1 MIKLHTSVKT
11 VLATATLFIGFNS
24 LKAQETTVEKDTVKV
39 DTIVSSKSIKITTE
53 IGKKD
58 YDSRGELIKYPRI
71 FGGLTFTRIDWGF
84 SRLLDNGSFTLSENN
99 KFLSY
104 SKASNFGFD
113 IAQFGVRASD
123 AVKFYVST
131 GFEWNYLRIKRA
143 IILTPDHSPLSY
155 TDSDIHYKK
164 NVLTSTYLRIPVT
177 FEWRGP
183 KTQNG
188 DRVKIAAGLMTG
200 VLLKG
205 SQRLKSSE
213 LGKQSIRDNYNLS
226 SFQYGAFT
234 RVGFGSL
241 AIFGKYYFNDMFENS
256 PNQKNLNNLTFG
268 LTLGF

>member
-1 MIKLHTSVKT
+1 MIKLYTPLKT
-11 VLATATLFIGFNS
+11 ILATATLFIGINS
-24 LKAQETTVEKDTVKV
+24 IHAQEKVDKKETTET
-39 DTIVSSKSIKITTE
+39 DTIVVSKSIKVTTE

-58 YDSRGELIKYPRI
+58 YDDRGNKIKYPRV

-84 SRLLDNGSFTLSENN
+84 SRLIDNGSFTLGEDS

-131 GFEWNYLRIKRA
+131 GFEWNYLRLKKD
-143 IILTPDHSPLSY
+143 IILTPDQSPLSY
-155 TDSDIHYKK
+155 EESDIHYKK
-164 NVLTSTYLRIPVT
+164 NVLTSTYLRIPLT

-183 KTQNG
+183 SNHNG
-188 DRVKIAAGLMTG
+188 RRAKVAAGLMTG
-200 VLLKG
+200 ILLKG

-213 LGKQSIRDNYNLS
+213 LGKQSIRDNYNLA

-234 RVGFGSL
+234 RVGFGSFAL
-241 AIFGKYYFNDMFENS
+241 FGKYYFNDMFENS
-256 PNQKNLNNLTFG
+256 PEQKNLSNFTFG